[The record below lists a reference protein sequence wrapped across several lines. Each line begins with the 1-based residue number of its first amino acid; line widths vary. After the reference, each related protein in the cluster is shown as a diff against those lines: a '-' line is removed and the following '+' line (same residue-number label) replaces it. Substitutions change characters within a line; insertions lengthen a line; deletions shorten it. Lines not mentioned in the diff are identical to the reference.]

1 MLSPRIGQA
10 CGAPHSFMKYIHPP
24 ALRSGMTIGIIAPS
38 GPICADEIET
48 SLRYIERRGYKVRCG
63 KSLYARYGFLAGT
76 DTARAYDF
84 NTMFADP
91 EVDAVFCA
99 RGGYGACR
107 VLYHLDWN
115 LPKTHPKI
123 FCGYSDITT
132 LHLALQR
139 NCHLITFHTPM
150 ITRFTDDWDKVSE
163 ANFWRLLESRS
174 PYGAYDANASSIRK
188 LHGGKATG
196 RLVGGCLSLLTAAV
210 GAAESPDFT
219 DAIVLIEDVNEAN
232 YRVDRM
238 LMQLQRAGL
247 LEKAAGF
254 VLGDV
259 TGDHDQNPTDDI
271 SLEDIW
277 KQRIASLGK
286 PVIAGFP
293 FGHVQ
298 NPASLPLG
306 CLAELDADS
315 GSLTIM
321 ESAVA

>member
-1 MLSPRIGQA
+1 
-10 CGAPHSFMKYIHPP
+10 MKYIHPP
-24 ALRSGMTIGIIAPS
+24 ALRSGMTIGVVAPS
-38 GPICADEIET
+38 GPICADELET
-48 SLRYIERRGYKVRCG
+48 SLHYIKRRGYKVRLG

-76 DTARAYDF
+76 DAARADDF
-84 NTMFADP
+84 NMMFADP
-91 EVDAVFCA
+91 EVHAVFCA

-107 VLYHLDWN
+107 ILDYIDWN
-115 LPKTHPKI
+115 LPKKHPKI

-139 NCHLITFHTPM
+139 YCHLITFHTPM
-150 ITRFTDDWDKVSE
+150 ITRFTDNWDRVSE
-163 ANFWRLLESRS
+163 ENFWRLLESPS
-174 PYGAYDANASSIRK
+174 PYGGYDATAPFIRK
-188 LHGGKATG
+188 LHGGKTSG
-196 RLVGGCLSLLTAAV
+196 RLVGGCLSLLAAAV
-210 GAAESPDFT
+210 GTAESPDFT
-219 DAIVLIEDVNEAN
+219 DAIVLVEDVNEAN

-254 VLGDV
+254 VIGDV
-259 TGDHDQNPTDDI
+259 TGDRDQNPSDDI

-277 KQRIASLGK
+277 KLRIASLGK

-306 CLAELDADS
+306 CLAELDADT
-315 GSLTIM
+315 GSLTIL